1 MSFTKYLEKKE
12 NELKKMTESAT
23 SSENIKSTLLKP
35 ETTELLEVKAGNY
48 MLSYIFGLVFAYVLI
63 IFLFG
68 YRETHEKS
76 LYTSV
81 SFLLIIILV
90 KFGLKEVL
98 SHYKIVTH
106 KHPFLEVFFI
116 IALWTIFTII
126 TSSVKKHF
134 PETTNKTK
142 QRTYDIER
150 KVILLF
156 IFTCLFFLF
165 KLIILNS
172 FTHAVYTAKDIHVKF
187 MLNLAI
193 WSCLPLTLF
202 ITDLIVYR
210 KFI

>member
-12 NELKKMTESAT
+12 NEFKKMTENAS
-23 SSENIKSTLLKP
+23 SSENMQAILSNP
-35 ETTELLEVKAGNY
+35 ETTELLEEEAKNY
-48 MLSYIFGLVFAYVLI
+48 ILSYMFTIVFAYVLI

-68 YRETHEKS
+68 YRKTHQKS

-90 KFGLKEVL
+90 KFGLKELL
-98 SHYKIVTH
+98 SHYKIITH
-106 KHPFLEVFFI
+106 KHPFLELFFI
-116 IALWTIFTII
+116 FALWIIFTII
-126 TSSVKKHF
+126 TSFVKKQF
-134 PETTNKTK
+134 PETSNKTK

-150 KVILLF
+150 TIVLLF
-156 IFTCLFFLF
+156 IFTCLFFLC

-172 FTHAVYTAKDIHVKF
+172 FTHSIYTAKDYKIKF
-187 MLNLAI
+187 LLNFSL

-202 ITDLIVYR
+202 ITDLIVYK